1 MRGLGQPVRDQCG
14 RAFRVAIQVDHD
26 NPGTEFGVMVEAGDP
41 LSQKRLAFLT
51 EDPVE
56 AEIQIDED
64 AAEHGFIQYVATVP
78 PWPDE

>member
-1 MRGLGQPVRDQCG
+1 M
-14 RAFRVAIQVDHD
+14 H
-26 NPGTEFGVMVEAGDP
+26 NPPKPGNEFGVMVEAGDP

-64 AAEHGFIQYVATVP
+64 AAEHGFIQYVATVA